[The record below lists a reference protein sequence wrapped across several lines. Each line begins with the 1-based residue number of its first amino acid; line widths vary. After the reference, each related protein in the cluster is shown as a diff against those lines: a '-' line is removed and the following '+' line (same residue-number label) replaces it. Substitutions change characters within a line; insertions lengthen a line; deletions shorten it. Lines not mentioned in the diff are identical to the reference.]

1 MATAVKQAIEEKR
14 LRFFQNGSYSY
25 IPSKEYKEMKEKS
38 VFTKKESEKNIL
50 RECVNKLT
58 NLEKAFVTAT
68 LQNKKVTHVF
78 NGRIILV

>member
-38 VFTKKESEKNIL
+38 VFTEKASELRGLKK
-50 RECVNKLT
+50 CVKKLT
-58 NLEKAFVTAT
+58 ILEESLIQAT
-68 LQNKKVTHVF
+68 LLGKKVSHVF
-78 NGRIILV
+78 NGRVILV